1 MKEMRRLT
9 VRFLFLVLIITFGFS
24 ASLFANS
31 ILYTFTTVSGVSGS
45 FTLDDSTPFTIS
57 GQGLFSIGFIPP
69 TPYVIYRASSPL
81 ITGTYGAYSFSGTG
95 DCCGIPS
102 LFVGL
107 EVNDFQPPYGAAL
120 DEGQLDSWIERA
132 NVSGPVLNGRS
143 VTGVAIFEYVHPATI
158 NGPTFTPP
166 PPFHDPQDFRFAVI
180 FSDGTSETGQ
190 LASLTLV
197 PETSS
202 VLLLGFGLVGIFL
215 MKRKFPSLK
224 SQL

>member
-1 MKEMRRLT
+1 MRRLT

-45 FTLDDSTPFTIS
+45 FTLDDSIPFTIS

-81 ITGTYGAYSFSGTG
+81 IAGTYGAYSFSG
-95 DCCGIPS
+95 
-102 LFVGL
+102 VGGCSAITCSL
-107 EVNDFQPPYGAAL
+107 EVIDFQPPYGAAL

-132 NVSGPVLNGRS
+132 IVSGPVLNGRS
-143 VTGVAIFEYVHPATI
+143 VTGLAIFEYVHPATL

-166 PPFHDPQDFRFAVI
+166 PPFFDPQDFKFAVI

-202 VLLLGFGLVGIFL
+202 VLLMGFGLLGLIVL
-215 MKRKFPSLK
+215 KRKFPNLTSCTQ
-224 SQL
+224 S